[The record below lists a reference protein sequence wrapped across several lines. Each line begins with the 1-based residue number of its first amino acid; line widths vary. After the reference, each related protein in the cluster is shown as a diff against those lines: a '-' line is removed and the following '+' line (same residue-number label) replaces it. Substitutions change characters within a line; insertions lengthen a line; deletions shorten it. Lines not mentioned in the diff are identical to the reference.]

1 MVMSAEQS
9 HLSTAPKRM
18 LAKISRELIDKGFD
32 QLLAYSDSIDRYGNF
47 QTFEKVLKYFGFAA
61 VEEDY
66 QFFSK
71 FIEINDELLS
81 QIFETKDVSLFD
93 KLILPMAQEYVVK
106 YTVDGSCSFTEYYED
121 TVSCYDIDWVESM
134 LETMQGATW
143 DYYQGRLINTDY
155 DNYDTADFSID
166 GVRPVVAESKSLL
179 SRLVIENTSD
189 VVSSLDK
196 RTLLELKRIIDSRLS
211 SL

>member
-32 QLLAYSDSIDRYGNF
+32 QLLAYSDSGDRYGNF

-71 FIEINDELLS
+71 FIEINDKLLS

-93 KLILPMAQEYVVK
+93 KLILPMAQEYDVK

-121 TVSCYDIDWVESM
+121 TVSCYDINWVESM

-155 DNYDTADFSID
+155 DNYDTADFNID

>member
-1 MVMSAEQS
+1 MSAEQS

-32 QLLAYSDSIDRYGNF
+32 QLLAYSDSGDRYGNF

-71 FIEINDELLS
+71 FIEINDKLLS

-93 KLILPMAQEYVVK
+93 KLILPMAQEYDVK

-121 TVSCYDIDWVESM
+121 TVSCYDINWVESM

-155 DNYDTADFSID
+155 DNYDTADFNID

>member
-32 QLLAYSDSIDRYGNF
+32 QLLAYSDSRDRYGNF

-93 KLILPMAQEYVVK
+93 KLILPMAQEYDVR
-106 YTVDGSCSFTEYYED
+106 YSVDGSCSFTEYYED

-155 DNYDTADFSID
+155 DNYDTADFNID

-179 SRLVIENTSD
+179 SRLVIENTAD